1 MKIRNVLGE
10 FEDYHVSNQSPY
22 TTSGKGDFSRHPVA
36 IVGAREYIFSENI
49 GMLGD
54 VAAGKE
60 QTFGTLLA
68 RSLSAIGGK
77 LHYGHPDFLN
87 AIFMTTRGGV

>member
-1 MKIRNVLGE
+1 MKIRNILGE
-10 FEDYHVSNQSPY
+10 FEDYHISNQNPY
-22 TTSGKGDFSRHPVA
+22 SASGKGDFTRNPVA

-49 GMLGD
+49 GVLGD

-68 RSLSAIGGK
+68 RSLSAVGK
-77 LHYGHPDFLN
+77 LKTISKLKTY
-87 AIFMTTRGGV
+87 